1 MIDISKPHQTRS
13 GRKVFDLELLDAPM
27 FWSGSAVA
35 FLGGRVMNKEGRGD
49 YYRWT
54 SEGVSTFDSQLDL
67 IRVPEKRMKETAVT
81 ADLAKKAMEHNMKI
95 DEQSLLDSAR
105 AHVRDAQRICNEIGF
120 MFDTLVYQARYEDK
134 LIRMDR
140 KYRTRGLGGPGKIVR
155 LICTD
160 GPGNYPVVGFVHD
173 ETDVYRWNA
182 VGGHSHAASRELSAY
197 DLVPVED
204 AP

>member
-1 MIDISKPHQTRS
+1 
-13 GRKVFDLELLDAPM
+13 
-27 FWSGSAVA
+27 
-35 FLGGRVMNKEGRGD
+35 MN
-49 YYRWT
+49 
-54 SEGVSTFDSQLDL
+54 
-67 IRVPEKRMKETAVT
+67 
-81 ADLAKKAMEHNMKI
+81 I
-95 DEQSLLDSAR
+95 DEQSLLDSVR
-105 AHVRDAQRICNEIGF
+105 AHVREVQRIRNEVGF
-120 MFDTLVYQARYEDK
+120 MFDTLVYEARNKDK